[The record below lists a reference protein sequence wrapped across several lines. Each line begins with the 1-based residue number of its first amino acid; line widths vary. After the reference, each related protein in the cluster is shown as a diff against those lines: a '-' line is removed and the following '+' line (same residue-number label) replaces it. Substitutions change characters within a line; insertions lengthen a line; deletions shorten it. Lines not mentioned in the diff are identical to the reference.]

1 MRESDTIDF
10 KPLESYRGFLMYI
23 SRTYPA
29 ITPYLKGIHLTLD
42 SWRPWRDED
51 AWKLPLSEIKI
62 ALALKDT
69 NNMPTNE
76 LHDKPPLR
84 VAPRLHD
91 DILALVHLFSDKE
104 PTKRTI
110 QPKKCAEAM
119 YMFGDASGS
128 GFGSSLMIEQEIYYL
143 HGQWSSTFASE
154 TSNYRELGNLLHA
167 ITEAT
172 NKGLLKNSELF
183 VFTDNTTV
191 ESAFYKGTSSSKR
204 LFQLVLD
211 LRKLQLHG
219 GFILH
224 LIHVAGQRMIAQG
237 TDGLS
242 RGSTYQGVMAGTPFL
257 KYVSLHQDALSRQG
271 PTLEDWVLSWFSGTS
286 SPLFLSQ
293 EDWFTR
299 GQKHSSCIWTP
310 PPAAADVAL
319 EQMAC
324 SIHKRP
330 KHIHLILIPR
340 LFTSRW

>member
-10 KPLESYRGFLMYI
+10 KPLESYRGFLIYI

-237 TDGLS
+237 DQL
-242 RGSTYQGVMAGTPFL
+242 
-257 KYVSLHQDALSRQG
+257 
-271 PTLEDWVLSWFSGTS
+271 
-286 SPLFLSQ
+286 
-293 EDWFTR
+293 TR
-299 GQKHSSCIWTP
+299 G
-310 PPAAADVAL
+310 
-319 EQMAC
+319 
-324 SIHKRP
+324 
-330 KHIHLILIPR
+330 
-340 LFTSRW
+340 